1 MLIILLILFWLS
13 VFLVSHTYLLY
24 PLLLKLLSS
33 NKKQNQIIYQLKDS
47 DLPEVD
53 ILLAVFNEEKVI
65 EEKIRSTFHTSY
77 PVNKIKF
84 YIGTDASTDETN
96 EIIKKYQQQYS
107 QLQLIRFSGRRG
119 KAAIINEL
127 SSCSKSPVMILTDAN
142 VFFELHTIY
151 HLVKHYK
158 NQEIAQVGGNIL
170 HKTVSLDPK
179 SEIRKPK
186 LETRNPKLETR
197 NPKSHKGIS
206 FQEKAYQIR
215 ENKMKYQE
223 GIVWG
228 SMIGAFGG
236 CYSILR
242 DYFIPVP
249 RNYLMDDFYI
259 SMNVLSNNKKAIN
272 ELEANCY
279 EDVSVKPSEEF
290 KRKVRISAGNFQNL
304 SVYKG
309 LLWPPFTG
317 KSFAFLSHKVLRWY
331 TPFFIIVALISNLLL
346 MNYYIF
352 YQITLCVLLAA
363 LCIVILDIVL
373 KIININWKLFRFI
386 FHFFYMNLALLVG
399 FIKFSLGVKTN
410 IWQPTERNQESIDN

>member
-1 MLIILLILFWLS
+1 MIILLIILFWIS
-13 VFLVSHTYLLY
+13 VFLVFHTYLLY
-24 PLLLKLLSS
+24 PLLLKLLSI
-33 NKKQNQIIYQLKDS
+33 NKKQNQIIYQLKDT

-53 ILLAVFNEEKVI
+53 ILLAVYNEEKVI

-77 PVNKIKF
+77 PVTKIKF

-96 EIIKKYQQQYS
+96 KIIKKYQQQYT
-107 QLQLIRFSGRRG
+107 QLQLIQFSGRKG

-127 SSCSKSPVMILTDAN
+127 STCSKSPLMILTDAN
-142 VFFELHTIY
+142 VFFDYDTIY

-170 HKTVSLDPK
+170 QKTINQKTKIENRK
-179 SEIRKPK
+179 SKIE
-186 LETRNPKLETR
+186 
-197 NPKSHKGIS
+197 KGIS

-215 ENKMKYQE
+215 ENKIKYQE

-236 CYSILR
+236 CYSIRR

-259 SMNVLSNNKKAIN
+259 SMNVLSKNKKAIN

-317 KSFAFLSHKVLRWY
+317 KAFAFLSHKVLRWY
-331 TPFFIIVALISNLLL
+331 TPFFIIIALISNLFL

-352 YQITLCVLLAA
+352 YQITLCVLIAA
-363 LCIVILDIVL
+363 FCIVILDLVL

-386 FHFFYMNLALLVG
+386 SHFFYMNLALLVG
-399 FIKFSLGVKTN
+399 FFKFSLGVKTN
-410 IWQPTERNQESIDN
+410 IWQPTERNQ

>member
-1 MLIILLILFWLS
+1 MS
-13 VFLVSHTYLLY
+13 VFLVFHTYLLY

-33 NKKQNQIIYQLKDS
+33 NKKQNQIVYQLKDA

-53 ILLAVFNEEKVI
+53 ILLAVYNEEKVI
-65 EEKIRSTFHTSY
+65 EEKISSTFHTSY

-84 YIGTDASTDETN
+84 YIGTDASTDKTD
-96 EIIKKYQQQYS
+96 EIIKKYQRQYS
-107 QLQLIRFSGRRG
+107 QLQLTRFSGRRG

-127 SSCSKSPVMILTDAN
+127 SICSKSPVMILTDAN

-158 NQEIAQVGGNIL
+158 NHEIAQVGGNIL
-170 HKTVSLDPK
+170 HKT
-179 SEIRKPK
+179 I
-186 LETRNPKLETR
+186 NR
-197 NPKSHKGIS
+197 NPKSEKGIS

-215 ENKMKYQE
+215 ENKIKYHE

-236 CYSILR
+236 CYSIRR

-317 KSFAFLSHKVLRWY
+317 KAFAFLSHKVLRWF
-331 TPFFIIVALISNLLL
+331 TPFFIITALISNLLL
-346 MNYYIF
+346 INYYIF
-352 YQITLCVLLAA
+352 YQITLCVLIAA
-363 LCIVILDIVL
+363 FCIVILDLVL

-386 FHFFYMNLALLVG
+386 FHFFYMNCALLIG
-399 FIKFSLGVKTN
+399 FFKFSLGVKTN
-410 IWQPTERNQESIDN
+410 IWQPTERNQ

>member
-1 MLIILLILFWLS
+1 MIIFLLILFWIS
-13 VFLVSHTYLLY
+13 VFLVFHTYLLY

-33 NKKQNQIIYQLKDS
+33 NKKQNQIIYQLKDN

-53 ILLAVFNEEKVI
+53 ILLAVYNEEKVI
-65 EEKIRSTFHTSY
+65 EEKIISTFHTSY

-84 YIGTDASTDETN
+84 YIGTDASTDATN
-96 EIIKKYQQQYS
+96 DIIKKYQQQYS
-107 QLQLIRFSGRRG
+107 QLQLISFSGRRG
-119 KAAIINEL
+119 KATIINEL
-127 SSCSKSPVMILTDAN
+127 SICSKSPVMILTDAN
-142 VFFELHTIY
+142 VFFDYDTIY

-158 NQEIAQVGGNIL
+158 NHEIAQVGGNIL
-170 HKTVSLDPK
+170 QKTINRNSKIKIQNPK
-179 SEIRKPK
+179 SKIPACT
-186 LETRNPKLETR
+186 ETSAGRLNPE
-197 NPKSHKGIS
+197 SHKGIS

-215 ENKMKYQE
+215 ENKIKYYE

-236 CYSILR
+236 CYSIRR

-317 KSFAFLSHKVLRWY
+317 KAFAFLSHKVLRWF
-331 TPFFIIVALISNLLL
+331 TPFFIIIALISNLLL

-352 YQITLCVLLAA
+352 YQITLYVLIAV

-386 FHFFYMNLALLVG
+386 SHFFFMNLALLVG
-399 FIKFSLGVKTN
+399 FLKFSLGVKTN
-410 IWQPTERNQESIDN
+410 IWKPTERNQ

>member
-1 MLIILLILFWLS
+1 MIILLLILFWIS
-13 VFLVSHTYLLY
+13 VFLVFHTYLLY

-33 NKKQNQIIYQLKDS
+33 NKKQNQIIYQLKDA

-53 ILLAVFNEEKVI
+53 ILLAVYNEEKVI

-77 PVNKIKF
+77 PANKIKF

-96 EIIKKYQQQYS
+96 KIIQKYQQQYS
-107 QLQLIRFSGRRG
+107 QLQLTQFSGRRG
-119 KAAIINEL
+119 KAAIINKL
-127 SSCSKSPVMILTDAN
+127 STCSKSPIMILTDAN

-170 HKTVSLDPK
+170 QKT
-179 SEIRKPK
+179 IN
-186 LETRNPKLETR
+186 RNSKFE
-197 NPKSHKGIS
+197 KGIS

-215 ENKMKYQE
+215 ENKIKYQE

-236 CYSILR
+236 CYSIRR

-317 KSFAFLSHKVLRWY
+317 KAFAFLSHKVLRWY
-331 TPFFIIVALISNLLL
+331 TPFFIIVALISNLFL

-352 YQITLCVLLAA
+352 YQITLCVLIAA
-363 LCIVILDIVL
+363 FCIVILDLVL
-373 KIININWKLFRFI
+373 KIINVNWKLFRFI

-399 FIKFSLGVKTN
+399 FFKFSFGVKTN
-410 IWQPTERNQESIDN
+410 IWQPTERNQ